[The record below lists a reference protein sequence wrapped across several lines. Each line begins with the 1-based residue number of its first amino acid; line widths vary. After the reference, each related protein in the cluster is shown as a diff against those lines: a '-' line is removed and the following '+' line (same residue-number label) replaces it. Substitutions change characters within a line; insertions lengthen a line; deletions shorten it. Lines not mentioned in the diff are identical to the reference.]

1 MKVVYMKK
9 FLIILLILLIILTI
23 AIYSV
28 YRYRTNIYQMQK
40 LNREYE
46 QYYNI
51 DILGTELI
59 SIINRTCDINVKN
72 DISKDTNGYFED
84 NNDNSIIVYIQF
96 NYKKDTKTIRMEEI
110 SNTGSEAFIKVYST
124 ANFKCTNIE
133 YHEKTHNVKSLTFE
147 EVSDT

>member
-1 MKVVYMKK
+1 
-9 FLIILLILLIILTI
+9 
-23 AIYSV
+23 
-28 YRYRTNIYQMQK
+28 MQK

-72 DISKDTNGYFED
+72 DISKDTNGYFEN

-133 YHEKTHNVKSLTFE
+133 YHEKTHNIKSLTFE

>member
-1 MKVVYMKK
+1 MKVMYMKK
-9 FLIILLILLIILTI
+9 ILIIVLILLIIL
-23 AIYSV
+23 AGGIYSV
-28 YRYRTNIYQMQK
+28 YRYRTSVYQIQK
-40 LNREYE
+40 INKEYE
-46 QYYNI
+46 NYYNI

-72 DISKDTNGYFED
+72 NVSKDSNGYFID

-96 NYKKDTKTIRMEEI
+96 NYKKDTKIIRMEDI
-110 SNTGSEAFIKVYST
+110 SSTGSEAFVKVYST

-133 YHEKTHNVKSLTFE
+133 YHEKSHNVKSLTFE